1 MKKFFSKKG
10 IQQII
15 RYINEFIKKHYFSFF
30 KEVPLLFCFLITALL
45 NTLLLRIVT
54 VGNWFYIKPLIAD
67 LGMLFIFS
75 SFMFLLK
82 SDKKRKRYLFILS
95 LVLSIICIVHSLYY
109 TYYSSFASV
118 SLLATSTFVVDV
130 GDAVVDQVL
139 NFRDFIYLW
148 QPIFVYFYYIKEKKK
163 FNKREKNKCIS
174 LLKARMLLV
183 NLLKWSY

>member
-67 LGMLFIFS
+67 PHI
-75 SFMFLLK
+75 
-82 SDKKRKRYLFILS
+82 YENILY
-95 LVLSIICIVHSLYY
+95 VK
-109 TYYSSFASV
+109 T
-118 SLLATSTFVVDV
+118 
-130 GDAVVDQVL
+130 
-139 NFRDFIYLW
+139 
-148 QPIFVYFYYIKEKKK
+148 
-163 FNKREKNKCIS
+163 
-174 LLKARMLLV
+174 
-183 NLLKWSY
+183 